1 MPFKGTSCAT
11 PEQIKYFIETIPQSK
26 TKRLKTIQRYKG
38 SKHGFTRAAFH
49 QKSDNL
55 GNPSVSF
62 FFTKKGISLAGY
74 TTANWSSP
82 EAKYGKFTPDEK
94 AHLFNLSSRHHYIC
108 KLPTHAIYCYNDY
121 GPCFG

>member
-1 MPFKGTSCAT
+1 MPFEGTSCAT

-38 SKHGFTRAAFH
+38 SKHGFTEAAFH

-55 GNPSVSF
+55 GNPSVTF
-62 FFTKKGISLAGY
+62 LFTKKGISLAGY

-82 EAKYGKFTPDEK
+82 DDEDGEDKPDE
-94 AHLFNLSSRHHYIC
+94 
-108 KLPTHAIYCYNDY
+108 
-121 GPCFG
+121 